1 MTQIQFAQ
9 LNGFTFTVN
18 SEYCGDLPLT
28 LTFRCGD
35 ILFNDLVLAS
45 C

>member
-18 SEYCGDLPLT
+18 SEYCDLPLT

-35 ILFNDLVLAS
+35 ILFIDLVLAS